1 MILVAALLAA
11 ALLLA
16 EALAVARLDGDSLT
30 GPLRLYARP
39 PILALGRR
47 ADAEMVAAHLARLGY
62 SEASERIVRPGQY
75 ALGPTEWLIVSRRL
89 RRLGPLASGRAIR
102 VRFDRWGRISSLAG
116 AQGERF
122 RAVPLEPEPIAVV
135 SAAESADRVP
145 MLLDDL
151 PPHLIEAVLTIED
164 QRFFEHHGLDYRR
177 IAGAALANLRDG
189 RIVQGGSTITQ
200 QLARSLFLD
209 GRRTLVRKAREAAMA
224 LVLEARHS
232 KPEILQAY
240 LNELYLGQDGGLA
253 IHGVGRAAEQLFG
266 KDAGF
271 LDLAESALLAGLIRG
286 PNLYSP
292 LLHPERARAR
302 RDLVLRLMLER
313 ERIDDTAHRLASE
326 SVVQVRRRAPR
337 GPPAR
342 YFRDHVLA
350 VLGEVDPEASDH
362 GTAGDAVVTTL
373 DGELQRAAVAAVAG
387 GLAALERDHV
397 DGLGGESA
405 GSEVQAALVAIDPR
419 SGDVLAMVG
428 GRDYGTS
435 QYNRAVHA
443 RRQPGSA
450 FKPIV
455 ALTAVTR
462 RATTGEHEE
471 QVTLASPLS
480 DTPLEVETPAGPW
493 RPVNYDGQFRGRVTL
508 REALERSLNVPFAR
522 LGLEL
527 GPERVVDMARRLG
540 IESPLKPYPSVALGA
555 FEVTPLEMARA
566 YGVLAAGG
574 SRADSRSVLGVLT
587 AAGGVRLAVDRTGE
601 RVVSAAQAY
610 LVTSALRGAVERG
623 TGRSLRALGY
633 RGVVAA
639 KSGTTNGFRDGWFIG
654 YTPALAVAVWVG
666 FDDGRSLGLPGS
678 AVALP
683 IFARFLATVTGRN
696 GTEGQWGAGPFD
708 VPSGLELVDVD
719 PETGLRAGWGC
730 PGRPELFLV
739 GTAPRRTCEA
749 RGIRWDRG
757 PGDVELLRRLERL
770 ASREYRRP

>member
-75 ALGPTEWLIVSRRL
+75 ALDSTEWLIVSRRL

-102 VRFDRWGRISSLAG
+102 VRFDRWGRISSLTG
-116 AQGERF
+116 AEGDRF

-527 GPERVVDMARRLG
+527 GP
-540 IESPLKPYPSVALGA
+540 PSVALGA

-623 TGRSLRALGY
+623 
-633 RGVVAA
+633 